1 MTPHAIDNFVQT
13 HQIPIMKPIRAG
25 KIGCFFSHY
34 TQWKNLLNSL
44 YPAVLVMEDD
54 IVPQEGFNQKL
65 DAILEELPPTFDI
78 LYLQL
83 DECKNYQNRKGEN
96 YSSLLRKDVPR
107 EDTSAYL
114 ISRKGANK
122 LVTQMK
128 NIKEALGPML
138 KKQIESNNLET
149 YTIKN
154 ALFRNIG
161 QKTSN
166 QELSQGILKS
176 NTCDSQLLGPQSSEN
191 TFFEKVSQKL

>member
-1 MTPHAIDNFVQT
+1 
-13 HQIPIMKPIRAG
+13 
-25 KIGCFFSHY
+25 
-34 TQWKNLLNSL
+34 
-44 YPAVLVMEDD
+44 
-54 IVPQEGFNQKL
+54 
-65 DAILEELPPTFDI
+65 
-78 LYLQL
+78 
-83 DECKNYQNRKGEN
+83 
-96 YSSLLRKDVPR
+96 
-107 EDTSAYL
+107 
-114 ISRKGANK
+114 
-122 LVTQMK
+122 MK